1 MSSMYGHYEM
11 VKLLLANGA
20 VVDQATNGGYTS
32 LLTSS
37 MEGHQKVV
45 KLLLANGAN
54 VFQTD
59 NDGFTPLAIS
69 REERHPEVTEL
80 LLARIATV
88 RRFTVLAA
96 IRQVRLRPPAPP
108 PS

>member
-37 MEGHQKVV
+37 MEGHQ
-45 KLLLANGAN
+45 
-54 VFQTD
+54 
-59 NDGFTPLAIS
+59 
-69 REERHPEVTEL
+69 
-80 LLARIATV
+80 
-88 RRFTVLAA
+88 
-96 IRQVRLRPPAPP
+96 RL
-108 PS
+108 